1 MIRNEWFNKFDRASA
16 APGLPRLFAAN
27 PQFAIRSPQFPI
39 VLGQTWSNPVKPFS
53 LNLDRPQPTPRA
65 RSAMDPFPQSDR
77 ARITSGKEA
86 QFEHSQKEGEVRKMG
101 SER

>member
-53 LNLDRPQPTPRA
+53 LNLDHPQPTSRA

-77 ARITSGKEA
+77 ARTTSGKEA
-86 QFEHSQKEGEVRKMG
+86 QFEHSQKEGDVSRKG
-101 SER
+101 